1 MKKWQGWFLSD
12 HSAALEADALQAEGL
27 LVRPEQSET
36 EVGTILEISLSEGLA
51 VTIQLN
57 ILEGDRLLP
66 DIKGYVRGYDEAN
79 HVVLATAA
87 DHQQKIRLTD
97 IRNVILVDQDKWYRE
112 GIDDYGI
119 QSDQSVSK

>member
-36 EVGTILEISLSEGLA
+36 EVGTILEIALSEGLA

-57 ILEGDRLLP
+57 ILEQDRLLP
-66 DIKGYVRGYDEAN
+66 DIKGYVRGYDESN
-79 HVVLATAA
+79 HVVLATETNR
-87 DHQQKIRLTD
+87 QQLIRVAD
-97 IRNVILVDQDKWYRE
+97 IRNIMLVDQEKWYRN